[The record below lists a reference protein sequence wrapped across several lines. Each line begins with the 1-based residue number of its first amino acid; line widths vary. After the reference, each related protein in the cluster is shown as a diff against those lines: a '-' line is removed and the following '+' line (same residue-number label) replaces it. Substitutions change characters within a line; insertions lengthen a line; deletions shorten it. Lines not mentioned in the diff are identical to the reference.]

1 MVAKVFWEVAWWFL
15 SGPSQRSPSPSVYD
29 VLVSKYSS
37 IISYIVYVMDF
48 SVEKVQNGASYIPK
62 DKTTL

>member
-1 MVAKVFWEVAWWFL
+1 MLKVFWEVAWWFL
-15 SGPSQRSPSPSVYD
+15 SDPSQRNQSSSVYR

-37 IISYIVYVMDF
+37 IISYKVYSMDL

-62 DKTTL
+62 YNTIL